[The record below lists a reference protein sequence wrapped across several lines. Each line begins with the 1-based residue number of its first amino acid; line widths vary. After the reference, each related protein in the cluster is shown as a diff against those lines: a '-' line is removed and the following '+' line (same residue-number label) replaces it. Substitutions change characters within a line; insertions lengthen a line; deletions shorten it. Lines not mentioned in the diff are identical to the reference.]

1 MAMMISAPAP
11 DWIAEVMRDCK
22 SLALTDSSLSV
33 MPAAFLHSCVIGPLS
48 STSEAGTKSA
58 QRSQWTVVSW
68 ARAGARPLA
77 RMAARPPDAD
87 SVRTLR
93 RAMRAMISSRHCRD
107 LEVRVVVHRNY
118 ASSFARACA
127 RRGVVCQLCVL
138 SVRTMR
144 LDRHYCR
151 KGLAAG
157 AFGRVLAGTTLVE
170 KVRVKSTPV

>member
-1 MAMMISAPAP
+1 MAMMISAPVP
-11 DWIAEVMRDCK
+11 DWIAEVMRDCR
-22 SLALTDSSLSV
+22 SLALTVSSLSV
-33 MPAAFLHSCVIGPLS
+33 MPVAFLHSCVIGPLS

-87 SVRTLR
+87 SVRPLR
-93 RAMRAMISSRHCRD
+93 RAMRAMISSRHCRA

-118 ASSFARACA
+118 ASSFARA

-157 AFGRVLAGTTLVE
+157 ASGRLLAGDNA
-170 KVRVKSTPV
+170 S